1 MTRKIIDLLDLL
13 WACPGHLDDFLRNY
27 FDYSFPLLR
36 CLAYACRYLVIPR
49 KQLIAP
55 EAGMARASIPHA
67 SNRVEKAIE
76 ILGAELQCGDVV
88 LLKGASADKYRR
100 ILLGLQGRNIKCTVK
115 RCV

>member
-1 MTRKIIDLLDLL
+1 
-13 WACPGHLDDFLRNY
+13 
-27 FDYSFPLLR
+27 
-36 CLAYACRYLVIPR
+36 
-49 KQLIAP
+49 
-55 EAGMARASIPHA
+55 MARASILHA

-115 RCV
+115 RCRVKVFFCEDCPLLEVNTAQIRNYYIRRLIQH